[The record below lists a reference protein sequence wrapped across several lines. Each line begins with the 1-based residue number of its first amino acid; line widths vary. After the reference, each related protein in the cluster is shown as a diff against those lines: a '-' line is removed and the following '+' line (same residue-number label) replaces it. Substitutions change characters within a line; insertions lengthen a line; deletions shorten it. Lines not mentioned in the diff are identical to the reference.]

1 MRRWT
6 IRFLSKAHLAAYR
19 LSRGRVLGSVAGMPV
34 LLLTTTGRRSGK
46 ARATPLTFFRDATDL
61 VVIAS
66 NGGAD
71 RPPDWSLNLQ
81 QAPRAVVEIGTDKV
95 AVTARRAS
103 EHERERLWIVITAT
117 YAGYARYQER
127 TTRRIPVVLL
137 TPESAQ
143 AAHRPQ
149 PPSVSARISRDA
161 PVTFDEMAISTAR
174 SEWLPAV
181 YVSASAR
188 AHAQQDAHVS
198 LGGAMS

>member
-1 MRRWT
+1 MRRWA

-46 ARATPLTFFRDATDL
+46 ARTTPLTFFRDANDL

-103 EHERERLWIVITAT
+103 EHERERLWVVITAT
-117 YAGYARYQER
+117 YAGYARYQDR
-127 TTRRIPVVLL
+127 TARRIPVVLL

-143 AAHRPQ
+143 GRTAPATATG
-149 PPSVSARISRDA
+149 VSSNQ
-161 PVTFDEMAISTAR
+161 S
-174 SEWLPAV
+174 
-181 YVSASAR
+181 
-188 AHAQQDAHVS
+188 
-198 LGGAMS
+198 